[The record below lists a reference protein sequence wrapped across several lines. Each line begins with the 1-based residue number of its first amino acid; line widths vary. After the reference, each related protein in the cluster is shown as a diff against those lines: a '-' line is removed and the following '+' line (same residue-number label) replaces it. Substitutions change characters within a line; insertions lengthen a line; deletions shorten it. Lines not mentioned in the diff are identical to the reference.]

1 MEACNGVLAK
11 KTYSYNKFN
20 KFISN
25 NSVSNNNISYLC
37 T

>member
-1 MEACNGVLAK
+1 MEACNRVLDK
-11 KTYSYNKFN
+11 KTYSYNN
-20 KFISN
+20 FISN

>member
-1 MEACNGVLAK
+1 MEACNGVLDK
-11 KTYSYNKFN
+11 KTYSYNN
-20 KFISN
+20 FISN